1 MKNYQEQIEEIR
13 QEINNKIVAMLNKH
27 DFQYEVTILG
37 DTPVLK
43 SNEYD
48 ENLTFTLDCVGI
60 RNTKVYFEGSSS
72 CESITLWADQ
82 IYVEVLIDLYEWLVD
97 NEDEIFEEWDA

>member
-1 MKNYQEQIEEIR
+1 MKNYREQIEEII
-13 QEINNKIVAMLNKH
+13 QDINNKIVNLLYRH
-27 DFQYEVTILG
+27 GFRYEVTILG

-60 RNTKVYFEGSSS
+60 RNGKVYFEGSSS
-72 CESITLWADQ
+72 CENITLWADQ
-82 IYVEVLIDLYEWLVD
+82 IYVEVLIGLYYWLVD
-97 NEDEIFEEWDA
+97 SEDEIFGKWEK